1 VESFAFAVDTML
13 GRLARW
19 LRILGYD
26 AAYGSHLHG
35 ATLARVARREQRV
48 ILTRDRQ
55 LLRDRNLPA
64 HVFIEH
70 DDFRAQ
76 LRQVA
81 ARLGLR
87 GQAAFSRCIACNRPV
102 ESVSPATVRD
112 RVPAYVAETQAEFWE
127 CGGCGRVYWPATH
140 RTHIVAE
147 LRAMGLVEGAA

>member
-1 VESFAFAVDTML
+1 ML

-35 ATLARVARREQRV
+35 AALARLARREGRL

-55 LLRDRNLPA
+55 LLRDPNLPP
-64 HVFIEH
+64 HLFVEH
-70 DDFRAQ
+70 DGFRDQ

-87 GQAAFSRCIACNRPV
+87 SSGSFDRCIECNRVV
-102 ESVSPATVRD
+102 EPIARDAAHD
-112 RVPAYVAETQAEFWE
+112 RVPPYVAATQSEFWE
-127 CGGCGRVYWPATH
+127 CRGCGRVYWAATH
-140 RTHIVAE
+140 RAHIAAE
-147 LRAMGLVEGAA
+147 LRALGLDELVA